1 MLETTASIQPLRE
14 WSESLIERR
23 SFTQPDIVVPHFD
36 PAEAGTEA
44 EVLIVL
50 ESPGPMTNVDN
61 VRPGSGFISV
71 DNNDDTAANLWKLR
85 HEAGLH
91 HGVLLWN
98 FVPWYLA
105 AKKKPSAAEMAQG
118 ARELRGL
125 LAALPNLRVIVNS
138 GLYAQKGW
146 TQHMERRMGGDYRVV
161 NTWHPS
167 ALSLKQPGKRAELR
181 SDLERAA
188 EMIR

>member
-1 MLETTASIQPLRE
+1 M
-14 WSESLIERR
+14 
-23 SFTQPDIVVPHFD
+23 PHFD
-36 PAEAGTEA
+36 PAESGTEA

-85 HEAGLH
+85 NEAGLQE
-91 HGVLLWN
+91 GVLLWN
-98 FVPWYLA
+98 MVPWYLA
-105 AKKKPSAAEMAQG
+105 SKRKPNAAEMAQG

-125 LAALPNLRVIVNS
+125 LRMLPKLRGVVNS

-146 TQHMERRMGGDYRVV
+146 NQHIERHVSGDYRVI